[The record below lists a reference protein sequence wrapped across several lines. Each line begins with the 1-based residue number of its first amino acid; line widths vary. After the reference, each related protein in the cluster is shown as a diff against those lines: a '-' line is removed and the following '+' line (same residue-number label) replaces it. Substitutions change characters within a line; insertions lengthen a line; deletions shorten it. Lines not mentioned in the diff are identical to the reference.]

1 MRLTPPGAARGDEDL
16 GGARSVIHDLR
27 MRRYLGA
34 LLLATGLMLGPLGM
48 ACAPANQDDP
58 RLDDLFARLK
68 ATDDP
73 AEVQQLND
81 QIWFIW
87 LDSGREEI
95 DALMLEGRRFVE
107 RGVLHSALGNF
118 GFIIKLDPDYAEAW
132 HRRASVHY
140 RMGNFTSSIEDIER
154 TLALEPRHF
163 GALAGLGLI
172 YLELGQERAAL
183 EALERALEV
192 NPHLSGTRFK
202 VEELK
207 EKLHGKET
215 HRLTP
220 TSPAVG

>member
-1 MRLTPPGAARGDEDL
+1 MGVLAVKLFLEFLDLEAGAGKVGIDL
-16 GGARSVIHDLR
+16 Q
-27 MRRYLGA
+27 
-34 LLLATGLMLGPLGM
+34 GPLQG
-48 ACAPANQDDP
+48 
-58 RLDDLFARLK
+58 F
-68 ATDDP
+68 
-73 AEVQQLND
+73 
-81 QIWFIW
+81 
-87 LDSGREEI
+87 
-95 DALMLEGRRFVE
+95 EGRRFVE

-172 YLELGQERAAL
+172 YLEIGQERAAL
-183 EALERALEV
+183 KALERALEV

-207 EKLHGKET
+207 EKLHGKDT

-220 TSPAVG
+220 SSRTVG

>member
-1 MRLTPPGAARGDEDL
+1 
-16 GGARSVIHDLR
+16 

-48 ACAPANQDDP
+48 ACALANQDDP

-183 EALERALEV
+183 DALERALEPARRIFSGPLPCRGADLGAATRALG
-192 NPHLSGTRFK
+192 PHSRGLPRYPRGSICG
-202 VEELK
+202 
-207 EKLHGKET
+207 
-215 HRLTP
+215 
-220 TSPAVG
+220 S